1 MTETRESERAR
12 TIRDALDRWEA
23 PLLRFAAGIV
33 GAERARDVVQDAFL
47 RLWEYEPAAAATG
60 ADGRARADEGLAPWL
75 FTVCRNRAIEVAR
88 REGRMQL
95 ESTVKTRAEEALAA
109 IPVAAAAGGGD
120 ATPFDAVAR
129 RERGDLLR
137 AAVTRLPERQRE
149 LVRLRYE
156 SGLSYRQMAE
166 LVGISESNVG
176 YLLHVALRALR
187 EGLGGEA

>member
-1 MTETRESERAR
+1 MNQGSQSARASA
-12 TIRDALDRWEA
+12 IRDALERWEA

-33 GAERARDVVQDAFL
+33 GPERARDVVQDAFL
-47 RLWEYEPAAAATG
+47 RLWEAAPAATAPASG
-60 ADGRARADEGLAPWL
+60 GRSRDGEGLAPWL

-88 REGRMQL
+88 QEGRMQL
-95 ESTVKTRAEEALAA
+95 EPKVSARAEAA
-109 IPVAAAAGGGD
+109 SRGATAGAVGGGGET
-120 ATPFDAVAR
+120 TPFEAVAQ
-129 RERGDLLR
+129 RERGARLR
-137 AAVTRLPERQRE
+137 AAMTHLPERQRE